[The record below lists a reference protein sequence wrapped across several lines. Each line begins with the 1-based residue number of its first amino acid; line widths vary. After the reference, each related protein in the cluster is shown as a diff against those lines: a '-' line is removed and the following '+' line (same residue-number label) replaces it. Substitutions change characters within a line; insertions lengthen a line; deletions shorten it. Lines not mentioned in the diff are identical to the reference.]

1 MQQQRGRGQADERR
15 QRLLPQRQVE
25 ESLEH
30 DLDDELLEGGDEQ
43 SHADAQANC
52 RPQDSW
58 QPTRR
63 PE

>member
-15 QRLLPQRQVE
+15 QRLLPQRQVK

-30 DLDDELLEGGDEQ
+30 DLDDELLQAGDEQ
-43 SHADAQANC
+43 SDADAQTNC